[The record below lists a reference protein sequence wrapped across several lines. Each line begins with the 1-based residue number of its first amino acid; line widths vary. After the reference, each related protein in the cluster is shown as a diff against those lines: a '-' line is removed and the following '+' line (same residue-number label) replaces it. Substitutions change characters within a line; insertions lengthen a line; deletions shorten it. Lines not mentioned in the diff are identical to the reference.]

1 MLGLEHEG
9 TEAHKL
15 PSTSEQPS
23 SIHAQRSLLS
33 QAAEKLL
40 YKRLRVR
47 YTHAIYINESNA
59 DNIIPAP

>member
-1 MLGLEHEG
+1 MLGLEHES

-23 SIHAQRSLLS
+23 SIDAQRSLLS

-40 YKRLRVR
+40 YKRMRVR
-47 YTHAIYINESNA
+47 YTHELYNNQSNA
-59 DNIIPAP
+59 NNIVSTP